1 MFEKLR
7 KDCFWLSDRLFNKS
21 VWKHYQDIKSIQNEI
36 DYDPKERLSRMLEY
50 AIKHVPFYKDISS
63 PDLSLFPVMT
73 KADYKRIGNDC
84 RSIEFLDDS
93 KLTIASTSG
102 STGTPLIVYQDDEKK
117 ARMRADLIAAH
128 ENVGWNLG
136 DHYIFIRNW
145 VSNYKQSTIKSIAQN
160 VENISVTEFNDSKKA
175 FLCDHLL
182 KHPNSVLFGYASSVC
197 DFMNYLINIDYE
209 ATKLK
214 LKLMVCDSDELSSKN
229 RQALES
235 TFGCTVINRYD
246 NEENGLLGISA
257 PGNDSFFVNRPSI
270 YFELLKIDSDL
281 PAQPGESGRVVVTDL
296 YNRAMPLI
304 RYDIGDLAV
313 SPDEVG
319 KIRKFTSIV
328 GRKADCLYST
338 DGKIIS
344 AVAISGLT
352 EIFTSI
358 VKYQLVQTTKTSFE
372 FHYIGDI
379 ADRDSNELLNRLET
393 ALGSDAAIQFIK
405 EKQIPVEKNGKYK
418 TTVYAVK
425 D

>member
-1 MFEKLR
+1 MR
-7 KDCFWLSDRLFNKS
+7 KECFWFTDRLFNKN
-21 VWKHYQDIKSIQNEI
+21 VRRHYLDIKSIQDNIEYDQNARLKEI
-36 DYDPKERLSRMLEY
+36 LEY
-50 AIKHVPFYKDISS
+50 AIKYVPYYKDISS
-63 PDLSLFPVMT
+63 PELSCFPVMS
-73 KADYKRIGNDC
+73 KADYKRLGNDC

-102 STGTPLIVYQDDEKK
+102 STGTPLVVYQNNEKK

-145 VSNYKQSTIKSIAQN
+145 VSNYKQSTIKNLAQN

-175 FLCDHLL
+175 VLCDHLL

-197 DFMNYLINIDYE
+197 DFMNYLISIDYD

-214 LKLMVCDSDELSSKN
+214 VKLVVCDSDELSSKN

-235 TFGCTVINRYD
+235 AFGCDVINRYD
-246 NEENGLLGISA
+246 NEENGLLGIST
-257 PGNDSFFVNRPSI
+257 PENDILYVNYPSI

-313 SPDEVG
+313 SPDEEG
-319 KIRKFTSIV
+319 KIRKLTSIV

-358 VKYQLVQTTKTSFE
+358 VKYQLVQITKSAFE

-379 ADRDSNELLNRLET
+379 SDHDSNELLKRLET

-405 EKQIPVEKNGKYK
+405 ENQISVEKNGKYK